1 MDLSIIIVNYKSQE
15 KLKNC
20 LQSIYDSNLGNLKW
34 EIIVLENNSG
44 DDLREITK
52 NSNNLKLVTSHKNLG
67 MGGGNN
73 LGIKHSSGDFI
84 LISNPDIVFK
94 KDCIL
99 NLFDYIKNNSNTSLV
114 GPQLLYPDGSLQYS
128 SAKFPKIYLPL
139 LRRTFLGRFFPQ
151 YLNNYF
157 LKSDSYDKIREV
169 DWLLGACFIVRRDEF
184 FLSANK
190 LFDERFFMYFEDVD
204 LCRRIK
210 EGNRKV
216 IYLPTAIAI
225 HNHTRASARFKWYLA
240 IFKDKLAKEH
250 IKSWWRYFLKWGFK
264 Y

>member
-1 MDLSIIIVNYKSQE
+1 MDLSIIIVNYKSKE
-15 KLKNC
+15 KLQNC
-20 LQSIYDSNLGNLKW
+20 LQSIYDSNLGDITW
-34 EIIVLENNSG
+34 EIIVVENNSG
-44 DDLREITK
+44 DDLSEMTK
-52 NSNNLKLVTSHKNLG
+52 NRDNLKLIVAPKNLG

-73 LGIKHSSGDFI
+73 LGIKHCKGDFI

-99 NLFDYIKNNSNTSLV
+99 NLFEYIKNNNNIALV
-114 GPQLLYPDGSLQYS
+114 GPKLLYPDGILQYS
-128 SAKFPKIYLPL
+128 SARFPKIYLPL
-139 LRRTFLGRFFPQ
+139 LRRTFIGQFFPN

-169 DWLLGACFIVRRDEF
+169 DWLLGACFIVKKKDF
-184 FLSANK
+184 FLSENK

-204 LCRRIK
+204 LCKRISQEK
-210 EGNRKV
+210 KKV

-225 HNHTRASARFKWYLA
+225 HDHTRASARFKWYLA

-250 IKSWWRYFLKWGFK
+250 IKSWWRYFLKWGLK
-264 Y
+264 

>member
-1 MDLSIIIVNYKSQE
+1 MDLSIIIVNYKSKE
-15 KLKNC
+15 KLQNC
-20 LQSIYDSNLGNLKW
+20 LHSIRDSNLSNLKW
-34 EIIVLENNSG
+34 EIIVVENNSG
-44 DDLREITK
+44 DDLSEVAETFD
-52 NSNNLKLVTSHKNLG
+52 NLKLVISNNNLG

-73 LGIKHSSGDFI
+73 LGIRHSSGELI

-94 KDCIL
+94 NDCIL
-99 NLFDYIKNNSNTSLV
+99 NLFLYIKNNSNSALV
-114 GPQLLYPDGSLQYS
+114 GPKLFYPDGSLQYS

-157 LKSDSYDKIREV
+157 LKADSYDKIREV

-184 FLSANK
+184 FLSDNK

-210 EGNRKV
+210 KENRKV
-216 IYLPTAIAI
+216 VYLPRAVAI
-225 HNHTRASARFKWYLA
+225 HDHTRASARYRWYLA

-264 Y
+264 

>member
-1 MDLSIIIVNYKSQE
+1 MDLSIIIVNYKSKE
-15 KLKNC
+15 KLQNC
-20 LQSIYDSNLGNLKW
+20 LQSIYDSNLGDITW
-34 EIIVLENNSG
+34 EIIVVENNSG
-44 DDLREITK
+44 DDLSEMTK
-52 NSNNLKLVTSHKNLG
+52 NRDNLKLIVAPKNLG

-73 LGIKHSSGDFI
+73 LGIKHCKGDFI

-99 NLFDYIKNNSNTSLV
+99 NLFEYIKNNNNIALV
-114 GPQLLYPDGSLQYS
+114 GPKLLYPDGSLQYS
-128 SAKFPKIYLPL
+128 SARFPKIYLPL
-139 LRRTFLGRFFPQ
+139 LRRTFIGQFFPN

-169 DWLLGACFIVRRDEF
+169 DWLLGACFIVKKKDF
-184 FLSANK
+184 FLSENK

-204 LCRRIK
+204 LCKRISQEK
-210 EGNRKV
+210 KKV

-225 HNHTRASARFKWYLA
+225 HDHTRASARFKWYLA

-250 IKSWWRYFLKWGFK
+250 IKSWWRYFLKWGLK
-264 Y
+264 